1 MRSEGEVGGV
11 GSEGEVGG
19 VRSEGEICEENKVKD
34 GTKEG
39 EGRGEGVEVGQ
50 SEERERGGVTGNA
63 GEGALNEQRGEEEES
78 EDEENK
84 GVHIGPIPRMTCH
97 VLETKDVSSIIHV

>member
-39 EGRGEGVEVGQ
+39 EEGVEVGQ
-50 SEERERGGVTGNA
+50 SEERGVTGNA